1 MPKGFTSAT
10 ASTCADTRWRRQCEK
25 QTNIDERCSKGRH
38 RKRLYSLKYDALIS
52 QFDSKQLHRNLI
64 HQNYPYPCTQ
74 NIYNIGKKNTKHTSH
89 QSKHR
94 KEEEQTYRIQ
104 HENIHTCKR
113 KESNFVDKEAF
124 RAARKKENRK
134 KFKSKRG
141 FHMVSHCKKKKR
153 MIGLCLE

>member
-1 MPKGFTSAT
+1 MPKGFTSST
-10 ASTCADTRWRRQCEK
+10 ASACADTRWRRQQEQQK
-25 QTNIDERCSKGRH
+25 DIEDSCSKARH
-38 RKRLYSLKYDALIS
+38 GKHLYSLKYDALIS

-74 NIYNIGKKNTKHTSH
+74 NIYNIGKKNTKHTSY
-89 QSKHR
+89 Q

-141 FHMVSHCKKKKR
+141 FHMVSHCKKKKKR
-153 MIGLCLE
+153 NSTRLNS